1 MSEPKFT
8 VGDLQFH
15 LRNLNPDDELEFDGG
30 LTFNRIKRRG
40 DDLQVMEFCE
50 PQAFLDEKFR
60 KKIHTSKSH
69 LFGMKGS
76 RKARWFVRLTFQFAE
91 PGCSAFFK
99 ELRWFLSQGEAR
111 LS

>member
-8 VGDLQFH
+8 VGDLQFM
-15 LRNLNPDDELEFDGG
+15 LQNLNPDDELEFDGG

-60 KKIHTSKSH
+60 KKNPHVQVAFIRDEG
-69 LFGMKGS
+69 FEEGEM
-76 RKARWFVRLTFQFAE
+76 VR
-91 PGCSAFFK
+91 SVDVSI
-99 ELRWFLSQGEAR
+99 R
-111 LS
+111 